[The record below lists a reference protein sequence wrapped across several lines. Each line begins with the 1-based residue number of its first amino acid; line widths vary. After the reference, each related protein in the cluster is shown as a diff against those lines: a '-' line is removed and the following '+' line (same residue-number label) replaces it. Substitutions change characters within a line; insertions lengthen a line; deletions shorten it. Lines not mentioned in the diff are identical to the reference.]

1 MAIDLKKFEQSIL
14 KTGFAF
20 EDQVSSALKEKGWSV
35 ISNKYYID
43 DHEETVREI
52 DLIAYKAKQV
62 QHFTVYTALIISC
75 KKNDSNVW
83 ALLSRPLDKSDPN
96 RNWHPVHAWTN
107 DRALQ
112 FHLEKREFGS
122 DYHSRVGDAQLKALS
137 DPELDIFAFQEMNQV
152 SGSPQ
157 NDKAIFSSITS
168 LMKAQ
173 AYELRAL
180 PSRKNNPCVYH
191 FSLLSVVDAEM
202 IRLTFD
208 GAKPKASELR
218 TEQYLASYIIEKKQE
233 VSRIRFIGAPAFKS
247 AISDYNKLHSF
258 NWKVFSDYC
267 DEFYAGALESS
278 KKRNLFVE
286 DFRKAV
292 HWPIYWQMQEKFGNE
307 IKRSEIDLQWNAD
320 KNMVEITIPLEGYHF
335 DFLNQDVKAKDA
347 VREALKKFY
356 RYSGSFEFAIDDIPF

>member
-1 MAIDLKKFEQSIL
+1 MTEDLKKFEQSIL

-43 DHEETVREI
+43 DHEQTVREI

-83 ALLSRPLDKSDPN
+83 ALLSRSLDRSDPN

-112 FHLEKREFGS
+112 FHLETREFGS
-122 DYHSRVGDAQLKALS
+122 NYHSRIGKRELKALS
-137 DPELDIFAFQEMNQV
+137 DPDLDVFAFQEMNQN
-152 SGSPQ
+152 SGAPQ

-180 PSRKNNPCVYH
+180 PGRKNSPCVYH

-208 GAKPKASELR
+208 GGKPEASDLR

-233 VSRIRFIGAPAFKS
+233 VSRIRFIKAPAFKS
-247 AISDYNKLHSF
+247 AISDYNKLHTF
-258 NWKVFSDYC
+258 NCEVFSDYC
-267 DEFYAGALESS
+267 DEFYAGALENY

-286 DFRKAV
+286 DFRKEV
-292 HWPIYWQMQEKFGNE
+292 YWPIHWQMQEKFGRE
-307 IKRSEIDLQWNAD
+307 IKRSEIDLQWNSD
-320 KNMVEITIPLEGYHF
+320 KKIVEITIPLDSYHF
-335 DFLNQDVKAKDA
+335 DFLNQDEKARA
-347 VREALKKFY
+347 VVRKALKDFY
-356 RYSGSFEFAIDDIPF
+356 RYSGDFEFAIEDIPF

>member
-1 MAIDLKKFEQSIL
+1 MTLDLTKFEESIL

-20 EDQVSSALKEKGWSV
+20 EDKVSSALKEEGWS
-35 ISNKYYID
+35 ILSNKYYID

-52 DLIAYKAKQV
+52 DLIAYRARQV

-83 ALLSRPLDKSDPN
+83 ALLSRPLDKRDPN

-112 FHLEKREFGS
+112 FHLINPEFGT
-122 DYHSRVGDAQLKALS
+122 DYHSRLGEAQLNALS
-137 DPELDIFAFQEMNQV
+137 DPLLDIFAFQEMNQV

-157 NDKAIFSSITS
+157 NDKAIFGSITS

-180 PSRKNNPCVYH
+180 SSRKNEPCVYH

-208 GAKPKASELR
+208 GARPKASELS
-218 TEQYLASYIIEKKQE
+218 TEHYLASYIIEKKQE
-233 VSRIRFIGAPAFKS
+233 VSRIRFIAAPAFKS
-247 AISDYNKLHSF
+247 AISDYNELHLF
-258 NWKVFSDYC
+258 NCKVFSDYC
-267 DEFYAGALESS
+267 DEFYVGALECH
-278 KKRNLFVE
+278 KKRNLFIE

-292 HWPIYWQMQEKFGNE
+292 GLPIFWRMQAKFGHD
-307 IKRSEIDLQWNAD
+307 IKSSEIDLQWNSD
-320 KNMVEITIPLEGYHF
+320 KNMVEIAIPLDDYHF
-335 DFLNQDVKAKDA
+335 EFLNQDAIAKDV
-347 VREALKKFY
+347 VRRALMDFY
-356 RYSGSFEFAIDDIPF
+356 RYSGYFEFAFEDIPF